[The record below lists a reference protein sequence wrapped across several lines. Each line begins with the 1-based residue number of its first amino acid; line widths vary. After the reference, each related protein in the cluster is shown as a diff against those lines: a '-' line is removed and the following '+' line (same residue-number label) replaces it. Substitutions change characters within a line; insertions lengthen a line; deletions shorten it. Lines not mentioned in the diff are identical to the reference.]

1 MDQPDIIASPST
13 SPRTLFSSQPDSTLT
28 KSRRVRGIR
37 RLEEL
42 LVSFTPFERLLLYV
56 LSVILAV
63 SAFTML
69 AELNK
74 SIMVSVPAH
83 SGSFSEGIVGTP
95 RFSNPLLAISDAD
108 RDVTSLVYSGLLR
121 ADADGNFIPDLAESY
136 TVSDDGKT
144 YTFKIRRNAVFHDG
158 KPLTSADVVYTV
170 EAAQNPSVKSPK
182 RADWEGVEVS
192 APDAQ
197 TVVFMLSHAYSP
209 FLENTT
215 LGILPKHL
223 WQNVTPEEFSFHKLN
238 TDPIGSGPYEV
249 VRTTADSTG
258 APSVFYLAAFD
269 RFTLGYPYISS
280 IKLSFFPNS
289 TALLKAYKAGTIEA
303 VAGLEPSQLTQI
315 DPDAQV
321 LSAPLPRV
329 FAIFFNQS
337 QAPVFTDASVR
348 KALNVAINK
357 KEIIAKALGGY
368 GKPIDGP
375 IPPGVLNSDKLAAE
389 EPAEDPIANAKSILE
404 KGGWTFDESVHTWTK
419 KTGKKTEQLTF
430 AISTADTPE
439 LKDTA
444 EAVASAWRA
453 LGANVTVH
461 VFSTSDLNTSAIRPR
476 DYDALLFGEIVGRSL
491 DLFAF
496 WHSSQRIDPGLNLA
510 LYANSKADTLL
521 TEARALVDRRQ
532 REEDYVSFAK
542 IVQGDNPAIFLYAPD
557 FIYVLPK
564 SVHGTM
570 LGALTTPA
578 ERFLNVYQWYTET
591 EQVWHLFTQ
600 DTATE

>member
-1 MDQPDIIASPST
+1 
-13 SPRTLFSSQPDSTLT
+13 
-28 KSRRVRGIR
+28 V
-37 RLEEL
+37 
-42 LVSFTPFERLLLYV
+42 YV
-56 LSVILAV
+56 L
-63 SAFTML
+63 
-69 AELNK
+69 
-74 SIMVSVPAH
+74 
-83 SGSFSEGIVGTP
+83 
-95 RFSNPLLAISDAD
+95 
-108 RDVTSLVYSGLLR
+108 
-121 ADADGNFIPDLAESY
+121 
-136 TVSDDGKT
+136 
-144 YTFKIRRNAVFHDG
+144 
-158 KPLTSADVVYTV
+158 PLTSADVVYTV